1 MNLDKEDIKW
11 EKKKRRTTIIT
22 SMERAAAAVMSIA
35 MKNMNIM
42 PTTMNTGKAAAA
54 VMNIIMKN
62 TSIITAM
69 LQIIYREK
77 FIL

>member
-1 MNLDKEDIKW
+1 MNKCSYINMSLDKEDIKW

-22 SMERAAAAVMSIA
+22 SMERAAAAVM
-35 MKNMNIM
+35 
-42 PTTMNTGKAAAA
+42 T
-54 VMNIIMKN
+54 IIVKN